1 MAEIRNSPESTN
13 AFVAWDAFVAGVV
26 DRAEQSQTPWL
37 LAFPGGTVRL
47 SPAGKPE
54 KISFA
59 RSHGPDGSEDVAIFF
74 DEIGQVSRVQR
85 KLSDTRS
92 FDNGVRRGPTR
103 RSLVSEVSL
112 VQDFDAEGR
121 PTKPETPYRAGQME
135 LHVHTMSFV
144 GGSNHETANS
154 LLEYDFEGNSII
166 PAGDRVGDMT
176 SHFPGADRIKILET
190 FLDGRGSENP
200 VSRKDSQPDTEAL
213 VKTCEGKLNYEIVI
227 DDARIAVFMGDAYVA
242 SFAYER
248 LF

>member
-1 MAEIRNSPESTN
+1 
-13 AFVAWDAFVAGVV
+13 
-26 DRAEQSQTPWL
+26 
-37 LAFPGGTVRL
+37 
-47 SPAGKPE
+47 
-54 KISFA
+54 
-59 RSHGPDGSEDVAIFF
+59 
-74 DEIGQVSRVQR
+74 
-85 KLSDTRS
+85 
-92 FDNGVRRGPTR
+92 
-103 RSLVSEVSL
+103 
-112 VQDFDAEGR
+112 
-121 PTKPETPYRAGQME
+121 ME
-135 LHVHTMSFV
+135 LHVHTRSFV

-190 FLDGRGSENP
+190 YLDEREGADSA
-200 VSRKDSQPDTEAL
+200 SREDSQPDSEAL